1 MKVKS
6 LLILSLLPMM
16 LLMGCDKYGFVPI
29 VGTWR
34 LMTYTSGVGSAVQV
48 PATGNSYCLGF
59 DGDGSF
65 RGNGYINTFWGEF
78 TLDGDKIKMV
88 INDMTQVNADPVYMQ
103 EEQKFINALKNVT
116 SYDVTGGNLIM
127 YYGDNKM
134 TFNRE
139 SVIIPTN

>member
-6 LLILSLLPMM
+6 LLILSLLPML

-65 RGNGYINTFWGEF
+65 RGNVYINTFCGEF
-78 TLDGDKIKMV
+78 TLDGNNIKMV

-103 EEQKFINALKNVT
+103 EEQKFINALKTVT